1 LSAPVQPEIRELRQN
16 DAADFA
22 QLLIQLSCETP
33 YTLLSEVENRAL
45 ASTQPE
51 RTRQL
56 IEAPGQQVLV
66 AADNAVLIGFVA
78 LSQGGFEKN
87 RHACS
92 LMTGVLRDYWRQ
104 GVASA
109 LLQRALRWVEQR
121 GISRVELTVME
132 NNAPAIRFY
141 RKFGFQR
148 EGVKRNA
155 LIVDGAAVNEICMAR
170 IFYEGNF

>member
-1 LSAPVQPEIRELRQN
+1 VKPEIRDIRQN
-16 DAADFA
+16 DATAFA
-22 QLLIQLSCETP
+22 QLLIQLSRETP
-33 YTLLSEVENRAL
+33 FTLLSEVENTAL

-56 IEAPGQQVLV
+56 IEAPSQQVLV
-66 AADNAVLIGFVA
+66 ATDNDTLIGFVA
-78 LSQGGFEKN
+78 LSQGVFEKN

-109 LLQRALRWVEQR
+109 LMQRAMSWVEQR

-141 RKFGFQR
+141 QRFGFQR
-148 EGVKRNA
+148 EGIKRNA
-155 LIVDGAAVNEICMAR
+155 LIVDGAPVNEICMAR
-170 IFYEGNF
+170 IS

>member
-1 LSAPVQPEIRELRQN
+1 MSAPGQPEVRGLRQS
-16 DAADFA
+16 DAAEFA
-22 QLLIQLSCETP
+22 QLLIQLSRETP
-33 YTLLSEVENRAL
+33 FTLLSEVENRAL
-45 ASTQPE
+45 ASTQPQ

-66 AADNAVLIGFVA
+66 ATVKDTLIGFLA

-109 LLQRALRWVEQR
+109 LMQRALRWVEQR

-132 NNAPAIRFY
+132 SNAPAVGFY
-141 RKFGFQR
+141 QKFGFQR

-155 LIVDGAAVNEICMAR
+155 LVVDGVPVNEICMAR
-170 IFYEGNF
+170 IFRRGTE

>member
-1 LSAPVQPEIRELRQN
+1 MKPEIRGIRHN
-16 DAADFA
+16 DAAPFA
-22 QLLIQLSCETP
+22 QLLIQLSRETP
-33 YTLLSEVENRAL
+33 FTLLSEAENTAL
-45 ASTQPE
+45 ASSQPE

-66 AADNAVLIGFVA
+66 ATDNDTLIGFVA

-92 LMTGVLRDYWRQ
+92 LMTGVLRDHWRQ

-109 LLQRALRWVEQR
+109 LMQHALDWVEQR

-132 NNAPAIRFY
+132 NNAPALRFY
-141 RKFGFQR
+141 EAFGFQR
-148 EGVKRNA
+148 EGIRRNA
-155 LIVDGAAVNEICMAR
+155 LLVDGAPVNEICMAR
-170 IFYEGNF
+170 LL

>member
-1 LSAPVQPEIRELRQN
+1 MQPEIRELRQN

-78 LSQGGFEKN
+78 LPFAEA
-87 RHACS
+87 RH
-92 LMTGVLRDYWRQ
+92 GV
-104 GVASA
+104 V
-109 LLQRALRWVEQR
+109 RA
-121 GISRVELTVME
+121 
-132 NNAPAIRFY
+132 
-141 RKFGFQR
+141 
-148 EGVKRNA
+148 
-155 LIVDGAAVNEICMAR
+155 
-170 IFYEGNF
+170 

>member
-1 LSAPVQPEIRELRQN
+1 VQPEIRDLRQN
-16 DAADFA
+16 DAAGFA
-22 QLLIQLSCETP
+22 QLLIQLSRETP
-33 YTLLSEVENRAL
+33 FTLPSEVENRAL

-51 RTRQL
+51 RTRAL
-56 IEAPGQQVLV
+56 IEAPGQQVMV
-66 AADNAVLIGFVA
+66 ATHNAALIGFLAV
-78 LSQGGFEKN
+78 SQGGFEKN

-132 NNAPAIRFY
+132 SNAPAIGLY
-141 RKFGFQR
+141 QKFGFQR
-148 EGVKRNA
+148 EGIKRNA
-155 LIVDGAAVNEICMAR
+155 LIVDGAPVNEICMAR
-170 IFYEGNF
+170 IF

>member
-1 LSAPVQPEIRELRQN
+1 MSAPLQPEIRELWQS

-22 QLLIQLSCETP
+22 ELLIQLSRETSFA
-33 YTLLSEVENRAL
+33 LLSEVENRAL

-56 IEAPGQQVLV
+56 IEAPNQQVLV
-66 AADNAVLIGFVA
+66 ATDNTALIGFVA
-78 LSQGGFEKN
+78 LSQGLFEKN

-109 LLQRALRWVEQR
+109 LLQRALRWAEQR

-132 NNAPAIRFY
+132 SNAPAIRFY
-141 RKFGFQR
+141 QKFGFQR
-148 EGVKRNA
+148 EGVKRDA
-155 LIVDGAAVNEICMAR
+155 LIVDGAPVNEICMAR
-170 IFYEGNF
+170 IFY